1 MREAE
6 ILAPVRY
13 PPPMPAPVI
22 VTEAGQVALPIGI
35 GAAGLVPLGAGLMLD
50 WAPAPEL
57 GGTILTLGANGADRI
72 ATLVD
77 RATIGELI
85 ASLQSIDA
93 QLEELA
99 REQ

>member
-1 MREAE
+1 MRAE

-13 PPPMPAPVI
+13 PPPMPGPVI
-22 VTEAGQVALPIGI
+22 VTESGHAVLPLGI
-35 GAAGLVPLGAGLMLD
+35 GPAGLAPLGAGLMLD

-57 GGTILTLGANGADRI
+57 GGTILTLGANGVDRI
-72 ATLVD
+72 ATVVT
-77 RATIGELI
+77 RATLRELI

-99 REQ
+99 RG